1 MVFSERERAAPEQ
14 CGLILMTG
22 ARNEYVLYR
31 MCWRKGRGLENPKT
45 LSRHHKGREGGI
57 VSDSTRINKLRV
69 ATAGHGRTTRLI
81 NKRRTINK

>member
-31 MCWRKGRGLENPKT
+31 MCWRKGRGVGESENLVAASQRP
-45 LSRHHKGREGGI
+45 RGR
-57 VSDSTRINKLRV
+57 DSFGLDS
-69 ATAGHGRTTRLI
+69 H
-81 NKRRTINK
+81 